1 MNSGQ
6 RGVRRTYDRAGAA
19 RMKVLQIGASWL
31 SYQFSGLERYYAELV
46 TRLPSLGTE
55 ITGLVYELKDSPIVK
70 GLNLVSFGT
79 QEKNV
84 VRQYW
89 DQRRLVKSHLTRD
102 IDIVVSHC
110 TPSVFPSLNH
120 LEHRPLICHFH
131 GPRYLERG
139 VEGAHPLS
147 IRLSRYIE
155 EKVYART
162 DHAIT
167 LSHYMKRVLVE
178 TYGFAEEK
186 VSVVPGGVN
195 VDQFKQTISRQEAR
209 RHLGLPGDR
218 PLILAVRRLE
228 RRMGLHNLIEGI
240 QQVARNYP
248 DILLLIVGKGA
259 LRQQLDEQIRSMNLT
274 RQVRTLGAVNEQEL
288 PLLYRA
294 ADFTIV
300 PTSAYEGFGLILLES
315 LASGTPVLGTPVAA
329 IPEVLTPLSKSLL
342 LESAAPEHLAQGI
355 CESLSGQRAL
365 PSMDVCERYAAENYA
380 WDVIVPKIHAVYRHI
395 ASK

>member
-1 MNSGQ
+1 
-6 RGVRRTYDRAGAA
+6 
-19 RMKVLQIGASWL
+19 MKVLQIGASWL

-55 ITGLVYELKDSPIVK
+55 ITGLVYELKDSPIVE

-84 VRQYW
+84 IRQYW

-110 TPSVFPSLNH
+110 TPSVFPSLQQ
-120 LEHRPLICHFH
+120 LGRKPLICHFH
-131 GPRYLERG
+131 GPRYLERT

-147 IRLSRYIE
+147 VRLSKYIE
-155 EKVYART
+155 KKVYART

-178 TYGFAEEK
+178 TYSFAEEK
-186 VSVVPGGVN
+186 VSVVSGGVN

-248 DILLLIVGKGA
+248 EILLLIVGKGA
-259 LRQQLDEQIRSMNLT
+259 LRQQLDEQIRSMNLS
-274 RQVRTLGAVNEQEL
+274 RQIRTLGAVNEQEL
-288 PLLYRA
+288 PVLYRA

-300 PTSAYEGFGLILLES
+300 PTSAYEGFGLVLLES

-329 IPEVLTPLSKSLL
+329 IPEVLGPLNESLL
-342 LESAAPEHLAQGI
+342 LEGSTPADIADGI
-355 CESLSGQRAL
+355 SEVLSGKRKL
-365 PSMDVCERYAAENYA
+365 PEIAECEAYAVQHFA
-380 WDVIVPKIHAVYRHI
+380 WPLVVANVNSVYQNVLDAKTCSVI
-395 ASK
+395 